1 MTKESR
7 AILISVLIV
16 FAYSSSLFIEF
27 GTWIFPFPMF
37 DYILFVI
44 AILFAIWN
52 KEQRTL
58 FALFAGICLL
68 RIFGDSFAWTF
79 FLSGASLY
87 IFLDSMTIVWIR
99 LSEALL
105 MIPFIFILFR
115 FKDIREKVTA
125 IALVS
130 LHILSLIP
138 PFSMMNYAFFMAMT
152 LTYAYVY
159 GTKKPTFYLL
169 LLTGIFDL
177 IEGYSVLFTAH

>member
-7 AILISVLIV
+7 AIFIGLLIV

-27 GTWIFPFPMF
+27 GQWIFPFLMF

-44 AILFAIWN
+44 STLFAIWN
-52 KEQRTL
+52 PDHRKL
-58 FALFAGICLL
+58 FLLFTVICLL
-68 RIFGDSFAWTF
+68 RIFGDSFVWTF
-79 FLSGASLY
+79 FMSGASLY

-99 LSEALL
+99 LVEAIL

-115 FKDIREKVTA
+115 FKDVREKVTA
-125 IALVS
+125 IALIS

-138 PFSMMNYAFFMAMT
+138 PLVMLNYAFFMALT

-159 GTKKPTFYLL
+159 GTKKPLFYLL